1 MQSAGNSSL
10 VTILNTLHA
19 YIPSLAPPPPKNSA
33 VAKKKQIGGQQPKS
47 NKRLHCSTAK
57 CSEHCLYRL
66 KDDIYDI

>member
-47 NKRLHCSTAK
+47 NKRLHCSIAG
-57 CSEHCLYRL
+57 
-66 KDDIYDI
+66 

>member
-33 VAKKKQIGGQQPKS
+33 VAKKKKQIGGQQPKS
-47 NKRLHCSTAK
+47 NKRLHCSIAG
-57 CSEHCLYRL
+57 
-66 KDDIYDI
+66 

>member
-33 VAKKKQIGGQQPKS
+33 VAKKKKPIGGQQPKS
-47 NKRLHCSTAK
+47 NKRLHCSIAG
-57 CSEHCLYRL
+57 
-66 KDDIYDI
+66 